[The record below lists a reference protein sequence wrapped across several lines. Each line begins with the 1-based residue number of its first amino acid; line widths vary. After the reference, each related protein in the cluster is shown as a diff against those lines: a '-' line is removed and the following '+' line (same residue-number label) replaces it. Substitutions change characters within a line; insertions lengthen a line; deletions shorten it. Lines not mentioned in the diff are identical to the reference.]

1 VPLVLGGDCTIELGV
16 SAGTLRSGREG
27 ELGPSF
33 RRRACGP
40 QRARHESLGI
50 LDSTGVAHM
59 IAEEGTAEELSRVR
73 PRFPLLPEEMI
84 VLFGHNTR
92 GVAGPGGRRFST
104 LLRMMPDAS
113 GPVSFLLRCRR
124 MLSSGA

>member
-40 QRARHESLGI
+40 RRARHESLGI

-59 IAEEGTAEELSRVR
+59 IAEEGTAEELSRVG

-92 GVAGPGGRRFST
+92 EPNDAEAGALARR
-104 LLRMMPDAS
+104 
-113 GPVSFLLRCRR
+113 
-124 MLSSGA
+124 